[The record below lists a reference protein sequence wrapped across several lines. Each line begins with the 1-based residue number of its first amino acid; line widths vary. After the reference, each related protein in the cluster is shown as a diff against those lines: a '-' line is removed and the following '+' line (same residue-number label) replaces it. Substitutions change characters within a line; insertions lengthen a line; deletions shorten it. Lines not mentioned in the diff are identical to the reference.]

1 MDRTGCRKENRA
13 SRDPWKWN
21 IKEVNKESR
30 LMLIACLCGRRH
42 FVSSVTPA
50 VDVLF
55 CQDVLALAA
64 L

>member
-1 MDRTGCRKENRA
+1 MRRSQAAADDCGGDQ
-13 SRDPWKWN
+13 SRR
-21 IKEVNKESR
+21 IFNKESR